1 MANLIFLD
9 AALPMLTAGWQQAV
23 SIPGQR
29 SNEEDFVHDDSVRP
43 RLLHRDVAAADTT
56 VAAGDR

>member
-1 MANLIFLD
+1 MANLFFD
-9 AALPMLTAGWQQAV
+9 AALSMLTAGWQQGV

-29 SNEEDFVHDDSVRP
+29 SNEEDFVHDDSVWP
-43 RLLHRDVAAADTT
+43 RLLHHDVAAADTT